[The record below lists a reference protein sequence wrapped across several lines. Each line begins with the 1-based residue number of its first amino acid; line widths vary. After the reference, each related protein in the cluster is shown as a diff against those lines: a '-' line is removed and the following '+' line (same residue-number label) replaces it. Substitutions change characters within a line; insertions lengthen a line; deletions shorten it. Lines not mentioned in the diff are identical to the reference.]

1 MGGAH
6 SEGEFGSIL
15 TEIFRD
21 GSHARFTWD
30 HWTTLRKHPAH
41 VFRYRVL
48 RENSMYKITYG
59 LSPRALDADSTTVG
73 EHGNL
78 YVDRDS
84 GQILR
89 VEQIADSIPEDFPV
103 TGASTV
109 LDYDFISVGGRQFL
123 LPLHAEVR
131 LATRGVSIR
140 NEVKFQ
146 GYRKFNGESSIT
158 FDTPGKL

>member
-1 MGGAH
+1 
-6 SEGEFGSIL
+6 
-15 TEIFRD
+15 
-21 GSHARFTWD
+21 
-30 HWTTLRKHPAH
+30 
-41 VFRYRVL
+41 
-48 RENSMYKITYG
+48 MYKITYG